1 MMLES
6 DTLQDPGVQQR
17 LRALLRSTANDLK
30 RPDDVADS
38 DLRLPP
44 GTFGRLVD
52 GREPIGWELLAAAA
66 AVWPV
71 NVRDLLPLHDD
82 TDRDVRICRA
92 ADSAASERTIT
103 RAGTAYYTYRDTAM
117 SRLASYRPEWIGMLC
132 TVDDDDPTNSAVQW
146 NNGHLLYQFTYMV
159 GKVNYYYRWNGHAHC
174 LPMNTGD
181 SVFGLP
187 FAPHSFTRRDPGEPA
202 HILALTYGGDLT
214 GDPQREL
221 AVLGGVAARTL
232 AFPSTGHGQ
241 AALLASLLRARM
253 LDRDELAARTGIS
266 PLRVDALLTG
276 KVTPAAAE
284 LAQLAAALRVHP
296 RELLPATADAYTGGV
311 VVQHAADARRW
322 QLGPKG
328 APAYDIVGLA
338 GDRLH
343 PHTTAVELHPR
354 STAPHGP
361 DGLAWLST
369 YQHQYVYVLG
379 DTGTQMTWTSGAD
392 RHQTTLQPGDSVY
405 LKPLVPVAFTGGGR
419 LLVLRIGGAVR
430 PEVRFALGAMAD
442 DGQHRYVR
450 DTNLW
455 YSPEGKR

>member
-1 MMLES
+1 MLES
-6 DTLQDPGVQQR
+6 DTLLDAGVQQR

-30 RPDDVADS
+30 RPDEFADT

-44 GTFGRLVD
+44 GTFTRLVD
-52 GREPIGWELLAAAA
+52 GHEPITWELLAAAA

-82 TDRDVRICRA
+82 TSLDVRIFRA
-92 ADSAASERTIT
+92 GDSTASQRTIT
-103 RAGTAYYTYRDTAM
+103 RGGTGYYTYRDTAM

-132 TVDDDDPTNSAVQW
+132 AVDDNNPDNPAVQW
-146 NNGHLLYQFTYMV
+146 NSGHLLYQFTYMV
-159 GKVNYYYRWNGHAHC
+159 GKVNYYYRWNGRSYC

-187 FAPHSFTRRDPGEPA
+187 FAPHSFTRRDAGEPA

-221 AVLGGVAARTL
+221 AVLGSDAARALTFN
-232 AFPSTGHGQ
+232 AGNGQ
-241 AALLASLLRARM
+241 ATLLASFMQARM
-253 LDRDELAARTGIS
+253 LTRDELAARAGID

-276 KVTPAAAE
+276 KVTAATSE
-284 LAQLAAALRVHP
+284 LPPLAAALRIHP
-296 RELLPATADAYTGGV
+296 RELIPVTADAITDGV
-311 VVQHAADARRW
+311 VVQRAAAARRW
-322 QLGPKG
+322 HLGSQK
-328 APAYDIVGLA
+328 APTYDVVGLA

-354 STAPHGP
+354 SAEP
-361 DGLAWLST
+361 DRPAWLST

-379 DTGTQMTWTSGAD
+379 DSGTQMTWTSGTD
-392 RHQTTLQPGDSVY
+392 QHQTALAPGDSVY

-450 DTNLW
+450 DTQLW

>member
-1 MMLES
+1 MLES
-6 DTLQDPGVQQR
+6 DTLQDPGVQLR

-30 RPDDVADS
+30 RPDEVADT
-38 DLRLPP
+38 DLRLPL
-44 GTFGRLVD
+44 GTFSSLID
-52 GREPIGWELLAAAA
+52 GDEPITWELLAAAA

-82 TDRDVRICRA
+82 TSLDVRIFRA
-92 ADSAASERTIT
+92 GDSAASERTIA
-103 RAGTAYYTYRDTAM
+103 RGGTDYYTYRDTVM

-132 TVDDDDPTNSAVQW
+132 TVDDNNPDNPAVQW
-146 NNGHLLYQFTYMV
+146 NSGHLLYQLTYMV
-159 GKVNYYYRWNGHAHC
+159 GKVNYYYRWNGRSYC
-174 LPMNTGD
+174 IPMNTGD

-187 FAPHSFTRRDPGEPA
+187 FAPHSFTRRDAGEPA

-221 AVLGGVAARTL
+221 AVLGGDAAQALTL
-232 AFPSTGHGQ
+232 NGAGHGQ
-241 AALLASLLRARM
+241 AALLASFMQARM
-253 LDRDELAARTGIS
+253 LTIDELAARAGIG
-266 PLRVDALLTG
+266 PLRIDALLSG
-276 KVTPAAAE
+276 KATAAASE
-284 LAQLAAALRVHP
+284 LKQLAAALRVHP
-296 RELLPATADAYTGGV
+296 RELLAVTADSFGDGV
-311 VVQHAADARRW
+311 VVQHAADAHRW
-322 QLGPKG
+322 RLGPQH
-328 APAYDIVGLA
+328 APAYDIVQLA

-354 STAPHGP
+354 STAPDGP
-361 DGLAWLST
+361 AWLST

-379 DTGTQMTWTSGAD
+379 DSGTQMTWTSGANQ
-392 RHQTTLQPGDSVY
+392 HQIALAPGDSVY

-430 PEVRFALGAMAD
+430 PDVRFALGNMAD

-450 DTNLW
+450 DTRLW

>member
-1 MMLES
+1 MLES
-6 DTLQDPGVQQR
+6 DTLHEPGVQRR

-30 RPDDVADS
+30 RPDEYADA

-44 GTFGRLVD
+44 GTFTRLVD
-52 GREPIGWELLAAAA
+52 GQEPITWELLSAAA

-82 TDRDVRICRA
+82 TSLDVRICRA
-92 ADSAASERTIT
+92 NDSAASQRTIA
-103 RAGTAYYTYRDTAM
+103 RGGTDYYTYRDTAM

-132 TVDDDDPTNSAVQW
+132 AVDDNDPYNPAVQW
-146 NNGHLLYQFTYMV
+146 NSGHLLYQLTYMV
-159 GKVNYYYRWNGHAHC
+159 GKVNYYYRWDGRSYC
-174 LPMNTGD
+174 IPMNTGD

-187 FAPHSFTRRDPGEPA
+187 FAPHSFTRRDAGEPA

-221 AVLGGVAARTL
+221 AVLGGDATQAL
-232 AFPSTGHGQ
+232 AFKGAGRGQ
-241 AALLASLLRARM
+241 AALLASFMQARL
-253 LDRDELAARTGIS
+253 LDRDELAARAGIE

-276 KVTPAAAE
+276 TVTSDASELTRLAE
-284 LAQLAAALRVHP
+284 ALRVNP
-296 RELLPATADAYTGGV
+296 RELLPVTADSSANGV
-311 VVQHAADARRW
+311 LVQQAAHARRW
-322 QLGPKG
+322 RLGPAH

-343 PHTTAVELHPR
+343 PHTTAVEVHPR
-354 STAPHGP
+354 SSEP
-361 DGLAWLST
+361 DGSAWLRT

-379 DTGTQMTWTSGAD
+379 GDGTQMTWASGAD
-392 RHQTTLQPGDSVY
+392 RHEVILARGDSVY

-419 LLVLRIGGAVR
+419 LLVLRIGAAVR

-442 DGQHRYVR
+442 DGPKRYVE
-450 DTNLW
+450 DTHLW